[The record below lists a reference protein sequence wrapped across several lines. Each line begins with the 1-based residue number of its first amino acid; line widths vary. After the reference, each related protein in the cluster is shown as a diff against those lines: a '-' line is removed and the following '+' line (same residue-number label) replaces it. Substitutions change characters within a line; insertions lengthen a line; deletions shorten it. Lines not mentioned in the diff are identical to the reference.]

1 VSRYKKTVFMLVA
14 AVMLLAA
21 GTSVN
26 AETVAAKQRRE
37 RGDVVVV
44 RKHTSALP
52 SWWRIVW
59 AGLKSRYAMAA
70 N

>member
-1 VSRYKKTVFMLVA
+1 MSRYKKTVFMLIA

-21 GTSVN
+21 GTSVS
-26 AETVAAKQRRE
+26 AETVAAKHRRE
-37 RGDVVVV
+37 MGGEVV
-44 RKHTSALP
+44 RKQQTSVLP
-52 SWWRIVW
+52 IWWRIMW